1 MIKKTILFLIKLYQK
16 TLSPDHGLMKYFRH
30 VGACRFRPTCSEYA
44 ATAIEKYGV
53 LKGIWL
59 AFRRVLK
66 CNPFN
71 PGGWDPIK

>member
-1 MIKKTILFLIKLYQK
+1 
-16 TLSPDHGLMKYFRH
+16 MKYFRR